1 MAEVYL
7 SSDRVKLEQFLN
19 IVSEAILQGNMSLF
33 LGAGSSMQYQA
44 PSWNELIDNIDG
56 SYNAGSNID
65 KAQYA
70 ELKGV
75 DIKTEI
81 SKKTALIKFDKQNKN
96 TYLNYLLNF
105 DYKSLW
111 TTNYDLIIEKVLEQK
126 AKAYKVIYK
135 YSHFQDLSYP
145 GGCFLFKING
155 SCDDPKT
162 IIVTKEDFIN
172 YRKSHEA
179 YLILLKRELLCQNFL
194 FLGCSFEDD
203 ILRICIKDIL
213 NCIENSEENYVSEHY
228 AIIVEE
234 KAEKLEYISKDL
246 SIHYSIKCLTVQNV
260 NQAYKIAYGIS
271 CKVKYGSVFVSGA
284 KKYERHS
291 DEENYGKIVCQNIVN
306 AFMQFKDFPFKFISG
321 MGMSI
326 GHFICGTIKQ
336 NCKEKNLN
344 LNRYLQM
351 EPFPFTSKNDNDKH
365 RENIINKAGIFL
377 FVFGDLDEASDGIQN
392 SGIWREYI
400 LAKKNKENIL
410 IPLPCGIDSIS
421 YRIFEEEKKEEDSF
435 SAKYCDLLQNFDYKA
450 TNTDFYDA
458 LVDKIILTVR
468 EKMDNILDDI
478 ESSLKIV
485 EAL

>member
-7 SSDRVKLEQFLN
+7 SNKMEELEKFLN

-56 SYNAGSNID
+56 NYNAGSNID

-213 NCIENSEENYVSEHY
+213 
-228 AIIVEE
+228 
-234 KAEKLEYISKDL
+234 
-246 SIHYSIKCLTVQNV
+246 
-260 NQAYKIAYGIS
+260 
-271 CKVKYGSVFVSGA
+271 KYGSVFVSGA